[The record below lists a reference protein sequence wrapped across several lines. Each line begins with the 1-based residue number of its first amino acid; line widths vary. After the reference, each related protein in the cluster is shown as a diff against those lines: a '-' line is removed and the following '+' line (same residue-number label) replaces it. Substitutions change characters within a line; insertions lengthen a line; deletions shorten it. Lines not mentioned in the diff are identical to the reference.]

1 MDKNAQ
7 HDQMARQAAA
17 MVVVMVSFVVSRL
30 RRVRSE
36 ESIPYGPRTH
46 AERHRQSTLQMVYN
60 YNDIECVAM
69 LRMKRLPFYFVQPA

>member
-7 HDQMARQAAA
+7 HDLMARQATA
-17 MVVVMVSFVVSRL
+17 MVVVMVSFVVSRI